1 MFEEIKVRN
10 KTLDLYKLLSRSD
23 FNGSYEDAYTI
34 EQLFTLLCVDLI
46 CNSKD
51 YSTKLKSK
59 EMLELAK
66 DIIRVFEIDDG
77 VSNFS
82 VYNWTR
88 AAFEY
93 MKVDNKSYKDIH
105 KMSTI
110 DLRKM
115 LSEYLELSDE

>member
-1 MFEEIKVRN
+1 
-10 KTLDLYKLLSRSD
+10 
-23 FNGSYEDAYTI
+23 
-34 EQLFTLLCVDLI
+34 
-46 CNSKD
+46 
-51 YSTKLKSK
+51 
-59 EMLELAK
+59 MLELAK
-66 DIIRVFEIDDG
+66 DIIRAFEIYDS

-110 DLRKM
+110 DLRKK

>member
-10 KTLDLYKLLSRSD
+10 KTLELYKLLSRSD
-23 FNGSYEDAYTI
+23 FNGNYEDAYTI

-46 CNSKD
+46 SNSKD
-51 YSTKLKSK
+51 NSIKLKPK

-66 DIIRVFEIDDG
+66 DIIRVFEIEES

-93 MKVDNKSYKDIH
+93 MKEDNKLYKDIH

-110 DLRKM
+110 DLRKK

>member
-23 FNGSYEDAYTI
+23 FNGNYEDAYTI

-46 CNSKD
+46 SNSKD
-51 YSTKLKSK
+51 YSIKLKPK

-66 DIIRVFEIDDG
+66 DIIRAFEIDDS

-105 KMSTI
+105 
-110 DLRKM
+110 
-115 LSEYLELSDE
+115 